1 MTMTTNIKVGVDS
14 VELMGRAIELIV
26 VCAQMN
32 EHFSFMYA
40 ELCRKI
46 TDKWSS
52 GTENE
57 VRLFLFLSISFNLLF
72 QNKMNMTYD
81 SIWEYNLSLYF
92 LISLYPSH
100 LNFLL
105 FSFSPFFV
113 YSS

>member
-1 MTMTTNIKVGVDS
+1 MTTNIKVGVDS

-57 VRLFLFLSISFNLLF
+57 VMLFLFLSISFNLLF
-72 QNKMNMTYD
+72 SK
-81 SIWEYNLSLYF
+81 
-92 LISLYPSH
+92 
-100 LNFLL
+100 
-105 FSFSPFFV
+105 
-113 YSS
+113 

>member
-1 MTMTTNIKVGVDS
+1 MKMTITIKVGVDS

-72 QNKMNMTYD
+72 SK
-81 SIWEYNLSLYF
+81 
-92 LISLYPSH
+92 
-100 LNFLL
+100 
-105 FSFSPFFV
+105 
-113 YSS
+113 